1 MQVIQSV
8 NELLNA
14 LGVNK
19 VVSILPTS
27 GSANGIV
34 SWLWYGML
42 ATAAFA
48 VTQGMIGP
56 ALESAIRK
64 KA

>member
-1 MQVIQSV
+1 M
-8 NELLNA
+8 
-14 LGVNK
+14 
-19 VVSILPTS
+19 VSILPTS

-48 VTQGMIGP
+48 VTQGI
-56 ALESAIRK
+56 LSSQIEEAIRK

>member
-1 MQVIQSV
+1 M
-8 NELLNA
+8 
-14 LGVNK
+14 
-19 VVSILPTS
+19 VSILPTS

-48 VTQGMIGP
+48 ITQGVVNLRTQ
-56 ALESAIRK
+56 LERRLEVF
-64 KA
+64 

>member
-1 MQVIQSV
+1 VKWP
-8 NELLNA
+8 LLA

-48 VTQGMIGP
+48 ITQGAIS
-56 ALESAIRK
+56 AELTTAIRK

>member
-1 MQVIQSV
+1 MVSV
-8 NELLNA
+8 
-14 LGVNK
+14 
-19 VVSILPTS
+19 LPTS
-27 GSANGIV
+27 GSANGVI

-48 VTQGMIGP
+48 ATN
-56 ALESAIRK
+56 ALVGNGLTEALRK

>member
-1 MQVIQSV
+1 M
-8 NELLNA
+8 
-14 LGVNK
+14 
-19 VVSILPTS
+19 VSILPTS

-48 VTQGMIGP
+48 ITQGVVG
-56 ALESAIRK
+56 AELTEAIRK

>member
-1 MQVIQSV
+1 MVSV
-8 NELLNA
+8 
-14 LGVNK
+14 
-19 VVSILPTS
+19 LPTS

-34 SWLWYGML
+34 SWLWYGMI

-48 VTQGMIGP
+48 LTQ
-56 ALESAIRK
+56 ALVGNEIEAGIRK

>member
-1 MQVIQSV
+1 MVSV
-8 NELLNA
+8 
-14 LGVNK
+14 
-19 VVSILPTS
+19 LPTS

-48 VTQGMIGP
+48 MTN
-56 ALESAIRK
+56 ALVGNELTGAIRK
-64 KA
+64 KDA

>member
-1 MQVIQSV
+1 M
-8 NELLNA
+8 
-14 LGVNK
+14 
-19 VVSILPTS
+19 VSILPTS

-48 VTQGMIGP
+48 ITQGAIS
-56 ALESAIRK
+56 AELTTAIRK